1 MAEDAQR
8 RVESALS
15 NFVDEIE
22 KSKLRKMQNSPLTT
36 GLRSNSLIKGGAS
49 SYSTPND
56 RKENRIALVDLSSSV
71 DIGQIVEEDINERM
85 AHFYVYATKLQS
97 LASSGR
103 SMGLASGFLD
113 MKAFMHWSVVVKFES
128 PESVY
133 TLDADTSGGL
143 TGAEFVVKVKREYP
157 EQVQRQIFVGSV
169 IISPRELIR
178 RAKEVRLNEGKYDF
192 IFANC
197 QSWAHT
203 FCREI
208 SPDFANNLPAT
219 IGDCTSLAATV
230 GATVVSLGF
239 TGMAIGW
246 TVYKTL
252 QYRKSKRESQD
263 KEEYEDEN

>member
-1 MAEDAQR
+1 M
-8 RVESALS
+8 
-15 NFVDEIE
+15 
-22 KSKLRKMQNSPLTT
+22 
-36 GLRSNSLIKGGAS
+36 
-49 SYSTPND
+49 
-56 RKENRIALVDLSSSV
+56 DLSSSV
-71 DIGQIVEEDINERM
+71 DLNQIVEDDIDERM

-113 MKAFMHWSVVVKFES
+113 VKALMHWSVVVKFES

-157 EQVQRQIFVGSV
+157 KQVQRQIFVGS
-169 IISPRELIR
+169 IRISPRELIR

-203 FCREI
+203 FCREV
-208 SPDFANNLPAT
+208 SPDFASNLPVT

-230 GATVVSLGF
+230 GATVASFGITGIALGW
-239 TGMAIGW
+239 A
-246 TVYKTL
+246 VYKTL
-252 QYRKSKRESQD
+252 QFRQSKRQSRSTT
-263 KEEYEDEN
+263 EDTDQEH

>member
-1 MAEDAQR
+1 
-8 RVESALS
+8 
-15 NFVDEIE
+15 
-22 KSKLRKMQNSPLTT
+22 
-36 GLRSNSLIKGGAS
+36 
-49 SYSTPND
+49 
-56 RKENRIALVDLSSSV
+56 
-71 DIGQIVEEDINERM
+71 M

-113 MKAFMHWSVVVKFES
+113 LKTLMHWSVVVKFES

-157 EQVQRQIFVGSV
+157 EQVQRQIFVGS
-169 IISPRELIR
+169 IKISPRELIH

-208 SPDFANNLPAT
+208 SPDFAKNLPVT

-230 GATVVSLGF
+230 GATVVSVAA
-239 TGMAIGW
+239 TGVAIGW
-246 TVYKTL
+246 AIYKTL
-252 QYRKSKRESQD
+252 QYRQSKLHQSSD
-263 KEEYEDEN
+263 TEEDGEDD